1 MDPELLDNTLVKV
14 MAGLVMGLIL
24 GSFTT
29 MLSYR
34 IPRKLSIV
42 SPPSQCPHCHTPLTK
57 RDLIPVLSWLRGK
70 GHCRHCQKQIGTRYL
85 IIELVTALAVTVA
98 FVVVGFE
105 PSLAAALVAIIAF
118 VTLVT
123 INIEKQS

>member
-1 MDPELLDNTLVKV
+1 MDTELPDLLLVRV
-14 MAGLVMGLIL
+14 IAGLLFGLIL

-42 SPPSQCPHCHTPLTK
+42 TPPSQCPHCHTRLTK
-57 RDLIPVLSWLRGK
+57 RDLIPVLSWLKGK
-70 GHCRHCQKQIGTRYL
+70 GHCRHCQERIGARYL
-85 IIELVTALAVTVA
+85 IIELLTTFAVTVA
-98 FVVVGFE
+98 FVALGFT
-105 PSLAAALVAIIAF
+105 PPLIVALLAIIAF

-123 INIEKQS
+123 INIEKHS